1 MGVLYTVCIV
11 QAQPYVWLGQKVMAV
26 VAQEQQMAL
35 RSVQKCKMP
44 HTHFSSGFLSVEDT

>member
-1 MGVLYTVCIV
+1 MALWVYSVCIV

-35 RSVQKCKMP
+35 RSVQNAAHISHQAFC
-44 HTHFSSGFLSVEDT
+44 L